1 MELKQTLLRLN
12 RSEVFGIA
20 PGLESAAAEAADEAL
35 KYLLDRLSVEYP
47 GLVHVDPSSDIITN
61 TATGHILKVKESH
74 ALIVASLLVQEDLA
88 IMLPHEDKYVLGA
101 AAVCFA
107 DQWSVPEKLGL
118 PLAGIHGPVKHYPR
132 IASAGDHPHRTS
144 AEHSF
149 LPLST
154 WSTFTS
160 T

>member
-1 MELKQTLLRLN
+1 M
-12 RSEVFGIA
+12 FGIA
-20 PGLESAAAEAADEAL
+20 TGLESVAAEAADEAL

-101 AAVCFA
+101 AAVCYA